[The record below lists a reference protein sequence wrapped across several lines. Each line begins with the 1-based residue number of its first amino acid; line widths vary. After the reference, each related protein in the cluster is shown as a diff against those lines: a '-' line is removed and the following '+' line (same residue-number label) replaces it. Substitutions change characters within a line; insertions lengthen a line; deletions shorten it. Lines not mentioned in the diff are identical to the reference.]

1 VLRFRLPHT
10 LIAMTGYPPLIEL
23 LWPQAAGVTK
33 LRLTGWQALDH
44 SAAQHRLRPLLHKRA
59 AHHAPPALAAE
70 WERAYHRAGMRA
82 LYQRAGLIRVTRAL
96 AAAGIE
102 TVALKGA
109 AFVWQRGSDPALRP
123 MRDLDLLV
131 PEDRALEAHRL
142 LRELGF
148 EGESATRLTDDK
160 HLPGL
165 TGPNGVHVEVHT
177 RLIDAFS
184 PDGSRRDAAFRSAAL
199 ARCERQGDLL
209 VMVPGDTL
217 LHVILHA
224 VLDHQF
230 NNGPLLLLD
239 IAALARNGRI
249 DWPRFWD
256 LAAET
261 GGTRACQLAL
271 RLGQDCLPGLAIDWR
286 GNAPTD
292 LTPAMLHDAAAMMLV
307 DMDRRS
313 ELGVVGQMA
322 RLRMGERFARLGR
335 QLGRSSA
342 RVDSGDAG
350 SGRAALVRRY
360 LGALL
365 GRSGRSHIVR
375 SLSVANWLRE

>member
-1 VLRFRLPHT
+1 MFRFRLPHP

-23 LWPQAAGVTK
+23 LWPQAAEAP
-33 LRLTGWQALDH
+33 LALTGWQALDL

-96 AAAGIE
+96 AAAGIKA
-102 TVALKGA
+102 VALKGA
-109 AFVWQRGSDPALRP
+109 AFVWQRGFDPALRP
-123 MRDLDLLV
+123 MRDLDLMV
-131 PEDRALEAHRL
+131 AEDRALEAHRL

-148 EGESATRLTDDK
+148 EGEATTGLTGDK

-165 TGPNGVHVEVHT
+165 TGPNGVHVEIHT
-177 RLIDAFS
+177 RLIDAVS
-184 PDGSRRDAAFRSAAL
+184 PQWARRDALFRQAAL
-199 ARCERQGDLL
+199 ARCERQGEVPVLS
-209 VMVPGDTL
+209 PGDTL

-239 IAALARNGRI
+239 IAALVGSGRI
-249 DWPRFWD
+249 DWPQFWD

-261 GGTRACQLAL
+261 GSLRACQLAL

-313 ELGVVGQMA
+313 ELGAVGQIA
-322 RLRMGERFARLGR
+322 RLRMGERFARLRKQIGR
-335 QLGRSSA
+335 ASA
-342 RVDSGDAG
+342 RVDSGGGGPG
-350 SGRAALVRRY
+350 SAALLRRY

-375 SLSVANWLRE
+375 SLAVAKWLKE